1 MLDFY
6 GEFPELSF
14 CGISDLNTFDTVTPS
29 PDPSLNDQSKTK
41 TTKIMPFK

>member
-6 GEFPELSF
+6 GKFPELSF

-29 PDPSLNDQSKTK
+29 PDPSLYHQSKTK